1 MYGDCHLGGIQRN
14 PSAAG
19 HCRPRR
25 VFKPLIQH
33 KETVMQINVGNLDR
47 IVRIVVGLVLLS
59 LPLWLDSSWRWL
71 GLIGIM
77 PLITG
82 LAGRCPGYR
91 LLGLSTC
98 PIQKKKPE

>member
-1 MYGDCHLGGIQRN
+1 
-14 PSAAG
+14 
-19 HCRPRR
+19 
-25 VFKPLIQH
+25 
-33 KETVMQINVGNLDR
+33 MQINVGNLDR

-82 LAGRCPGYR
+82 PGR
-91 LLGLSTC
+91 LH
-98 PIQKKKPE
+98 

>member
-1 MYGDCHLGGIQRN
+1 
-14 PSAAG
+14 
-19 HCRPRR
+19 
-25 VFKPLIQH
+25 
-33 KETVMQINVGNLDR
+33 MQINVGSLDR

-71 GLIGIM
+71 GLIGFM

-82 LAGRCPGYR
+82 LAVRCPGYR